1 MDFIE
6 DIRICEERAATGF
19 GAEIDRPAA
28 IFEARKIRGI
38 GIPELSPTQRHE
50 AREFL
55 LLVRIER
62 HTFTAWVPL
71 PQ

>member
-1 MDFIE
+1 MDLIE
-6 DIRICEERAATGF
+6 RVRVGEERAATGLS
-19 GAEIDRPAA
+19 AEIDRPAA

-38 GIPELSPTQRHE
+38 GIPEFSPTQRHK

-55 LLVRIER
+55 LLVRIGR